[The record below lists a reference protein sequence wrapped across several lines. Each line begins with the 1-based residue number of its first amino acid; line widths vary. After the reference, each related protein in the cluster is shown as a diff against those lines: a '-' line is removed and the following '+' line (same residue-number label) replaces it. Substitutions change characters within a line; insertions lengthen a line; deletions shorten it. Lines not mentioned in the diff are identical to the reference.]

1 MAFEGTGKNLCAFD
15 PQIYSAVL
23 DSGDGRLRDT
33 REFGELALAQL
44 LEFAQD
50 TNGLTHRDFDS
61 LFRWTKLLHCMASCN
76 RER

>member
-1 MAFEGTGKNLCAFD
+1 MALKSTGKNLCAFD
-15 PQIYSAVL
+15 TQIYPAVL
-23 DSGDGRLRDT
+23 DSGEGGLRDT

-50 TNGLTHRDFDS
+50 TERLTHRDFDS
-61 LFRWTKLLHCMASCN
+61 LFCWTKFFHFKVSCN